1 MQKLF
6 STPVSFRPRT
16 SGHRVAQSLQGVIVA
31 IHDLDPINIC
41 IKQDP
46 VWRKLCF
53 CGFRE
58 DIAHLPQDERD
69 KKPGMWPGACPP
81 KLCRSRQVCALGR
94 GEDVQVRSAHVLK
107 RKKCI
112 VLGVKLLLSEGCLWF
127 TSWQPDVYCVIQDCA
142 LVHIKWYKIPPA
154 NQNMSMGPVNQ
165 PAVDMC
171 R

>member
-1 MQKLF
+1 MCVDHPNDVVF
-6 STPVSFRPRT
+6 TRRTPCGASCASVASVRTLPIYPRMNGT
-16 SGHRVAQSLQGVIVA
+16 RSQA
-31 IHDLDPINIC
+31 
-41 IKQDP
+41 
-46 VWRKLCF
+46 
-53 CGFRE
+53 CGPE
-58 DIAHLPQDERD
+58 PAHPSCVVPAR
-69 KKPGMWPGACPP
+69 
-81 KLCRSRQVCALGR
+81 
-94 GEDVQVRSAHVLK
+94 RSAHVLK